1 VIFLALAYASW
12 QISWVHFFGAIALFV
27 FFDAKARKEEV
38 WLTERFPDYANYRI
52 SVKKLILWIY

>member
-1 VIFLALAYASW
+1 VSL
-12 QISWVHFFGAIALFV
+12 VHFFGAIALFV

-52 SVKKLILWIY
+52 SVKKLIPWIY